1 MQSRGQTT
9 LLREVPK
16 CMCGFHT
23 QKATVSTGQAPRVVE
38 QQQSAATGPAQE
50 VMEQSQPQPR
60 LQPQP
65 RPTASVTSR
74 KIPSLSIMFTK
85 PRFGGSHISAA
96 KPNLSVARRPSQ
108 VDPPSA
114 AVSSAPTPS
123 TMHCLYTRS
132 WSSSLCPQNHCR
144 CD

>member
-23 QKATVSTGQAPRVVE
+23 QKVTMWRCCKYQNIIKITYWINVSRSKVIEADVFFGCLKQATVSTGQAPRVVE

-74 KIPSLSIMFTK
+74 IIPSLSMVITFLLIHVLLIQSSCIY
-85 PRFGGSHISAA
+85 F
-96 KPNLSVARRPSQ
+96 Q
-108 VDPPSA
+108 V
-114 AVSSAPTPS
+114 
-123 TMHCLYTRS
+123 
-132 WSSSLCPQNHCR
+132 
-144 CD
+144 